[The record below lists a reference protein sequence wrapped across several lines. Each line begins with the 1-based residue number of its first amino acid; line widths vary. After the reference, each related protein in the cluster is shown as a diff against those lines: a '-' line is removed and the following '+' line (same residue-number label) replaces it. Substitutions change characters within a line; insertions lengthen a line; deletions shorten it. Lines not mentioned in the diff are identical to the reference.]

1 MGKIVEKTVDL
12 NANLLYLK
20 HEIVA
25 DTSKTQAGIEF
36 RNMAYGTITAVK
48 FEARGYNAF
57 GDEIQVDGKS
67 TFDIVTQDLIIS
79 PKKYAKLDIV
89 LPNNDIRKLD
99 LKLKQV
105 CYANGKIVD
114 EQLENKV
121 TYKIENLDGTGNLEE
136 LEAKRLLKKKTDEAV
151 CFPKK
156 IGQNWICICGY
167 LNKNTDT
174 ICHQCGCRQIDIF
187 EYCTEEK
194 IQAQINEKK
203 KKETEEQ
210 AKQEEER
217 IRLEE
222 EEKRQREEWERQE
235 TEQRIKKTRRNKII
249 TGIVVGIVMCG
260 VIGYLVNERVIIPK
274 HKYNHAV
281 SMMKNEKYQ
290 EAALE
295 FSALG
300 DYKDALKKT
309 NEATYKN
316 ACQLLEAKL
325 YDEAEKAFEG
335 LGDYK
340 DSADKI
346 VEVENCKK
354 QKKYDDAMALIG
366 VQEGSQE
373 EGQSGQPVED
383 AEDTAEETSQE
394 PEKAA
399 DTGSSEDAAT
409 LDVSKSL
416 TGTHDVEIKVKDYG
430 TIDVQLDA
438 DTAPI
443 TVTNFIKLVQED
455 FYDGLTFHRIMD
467 GFMIQGG
474 DPLGNGT
481 GGSDQTIKGEFKN
494 NKVENNI
501 SHKRG
506 VISMARSSDPDSASS
521 QFFIVQT
528 DSTFLDGD
536 YAAFGEVTSG
546 MDVVDAI
553 CKDAKPTDDNG
564 TIPADQQPVIEYIKV
579 LD

>member
-1 MGKIVEKTVDL
+1 MKRKYLAVLCAAVLSACMFTGCGNKDTDNKETAKTASEEQQGTEKD
-12 NANLLYLK
+12 A
-20 HEIVA
+20 EE
-25 DTSKTQAGIEF
+25 AGIS
-36 RNMAYGTITAVK
+36 
-48 FEARGYNAF
+48 
-57 GDEIQVDGKS
+57 DGS
-67 TFDIVTQDLIIS
+67 
-79 PKKYAKLDIV
+79 
-89 LPNNDIRKLD
+89 
-99 LKLKQV
+99 
-105 CYANGKIVD
+105 
-114 EQLENKV
+114 
-121 TYKIENLDGTGNLEE
+121 
-136 LEAKRLLKKKTDEAV
+136 
-151 CFPKK
+151 
-156 IGQNWICICGY
+156 
-167 LNKNTDT
+167 DT
-174 ICHQCGCRQIDIF
+174 
-187 EYCTEEK
+187 E
-194 IQAQINEKK
+194 
-203 KKETEEQ
+203 
-210 AKQEEER
+210 
-217 IRLEE
+217 
-222 EEKRQREEWERQE
+222 
-235 TEQRIKKTRRNKII
+235 
-249 TGIVVGIVMCG
+249 
-260 VIGYLVNERVIIPK
+260 
-274 HKYNHAV
+274 
-281 SMMKNEKYQ
+281 
-290 EAALE
+290 
-295 FSALG
+295 
-300 DYKDALKKT
+300 
-309 NEATYKN
+309 
-316 ACQLLEAKL
+316 
-325 YDEAEKAFEG
+325 
-335 LGDYK
+335 
-340 DSADKI
+340 
-346 VEVENCKK
+346 
-354 QKKYDDAMALIG
+354 G

-383 AEDTAEETSQE
+383 AEDAAEEISQE

-399 DTGSSEDAAT
+399 DTGSSEDAVT

-443 TVTNFIKLVQED
+443 TVTNFIKLVQEN